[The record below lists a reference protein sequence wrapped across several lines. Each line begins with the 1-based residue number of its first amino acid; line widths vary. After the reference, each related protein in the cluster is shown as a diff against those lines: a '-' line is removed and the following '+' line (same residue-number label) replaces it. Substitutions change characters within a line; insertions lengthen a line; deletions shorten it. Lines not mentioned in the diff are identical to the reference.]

1 MRLLTGPAVF
11 TKRYASFTVSPQD
24 WLHDWLTRACMSC
37 LAFSGPTPSSSSSPV
52 GAWPAAQP
60 RAAPAPR
67 WATAA
72 VRTARARA
80 ALHGLPLVRL
90 AHWLLGGKGQQIHP
104 RSTNAAADT
113 SRTLKKENAA
123 TGLFRNRERRSNH
136 CELSKRLLRCI
147 FCFGIHPRWPA
158 TTPSVRQQTEWG
170 GRQPRVKFRMVTTF
184 ATTTVRVAFCFNI
197 LCPATWGPAL
207 LAVAPAAAAAG
218 VCTRI
223 VNRDPLACNTPP
235 FAVVRGQG
243 EPHAHRAWPPISPTH
258 NTRCV
263 HVRESRTLL
272 PETLA

>member
-1 MRLLTGPAVF
+1 MAKNTVYSCARCSSYLLCSTVCGQPKRLLGPRRQMRLLTGPGVF

-104 RSTNAAADT
+104 TC
-113 SRTLKKENAA
+113 RTMLQQ
-123 TGLFRNRERRSNH
+123 
-136 CELSKRLLRCI
+136 
-147 FCFGIHPRWPA
+147 IH
-158 TTPSVRQQTEWG
+158 RQ
-170 GRQPRVKFRMVTTF
+170 
-184 ATTTVRVAFCFNI
+184 
-197 LCPATWGPAL
+197 L
-207 LAVAPAAAAAG
+207 
-218 VCTRI
+218 
-223 VNRDPLACNTPP
+223 
-235 FAVVRGQG
+235 
-243 EPHAHRAWPPISPTH
+243 
-258 NTRCV
+258 
-263 HVRESRTLL
+263 
-272 PETLA
+272 